1 MSVSNSKTAANAE
14 AAQTD
19 APAPVSALAP
29 FRSSAFTVL
38 WLATVL
44 SSIGTW
50 MHDVGAGWLM
60 TSLSPSPLMVALVQT
75 ATTLPIFLFAL
86 AAGAIADI
94 VDRRRML
101 MAVQAVLAVLA
112 GVFGIIV
119 LLDLA
124 TPSVL
129 LMFTFAMGAGAALAA
144 PAWQAIV
151 PGLVPRHA
159 LQPAVAINSVGINI
173 ARAIGPALAGFII
186 TMAGVAMPF
195 LINAVSYL
203 VVVAALIWWRPHA
216 PPQRRLPP
224 EHLFVAVRTGLR
236 YARNSAPLRATLGRA
251 AGFFV
256 FASAYWALLPLIARD
271 LLSGGAELY
280 GILLGCV
287 GAGAVSAAFALPR
300 LRDRLGPDRLVAMGT
315 LGTACVLV
323 VFAVIPDPV
332 AAAGAGLLA
341 GASWIAVLTS
351 LNVSAQLSL
360 PDICGQIA
368 SMIGMPL
375 ALLIAAA
382 GATAAVPLTWR
393 WKLQQG
399 VGLDLVPSMHW
410 PEPVVAGDVAHDRGP
425 VTVTVEYRIGAADRP
440 AFLMAIGEL
449 SAARRRDGAFHWTI
463 LEDAADSER
472 FLENFRVA
480 SWLEHL
486 RQHERVTHADRL
498 LQEAVGH
505 FNIGGSPK
513 VTHWTEGVSP

>member
-1 MSVSNSKTAANAE
+1 
-14 AAQTD
+14 
-19 APAPVSALAP
+19 
-29 FRSSAFTVL
+29 
-38 WLATVL
+38 
-44 SSIGTW
+44 
-50 MHDVGAGWLM
+50 M

-112 GVFGIIV
+112 GAFGIIV

-124 TPSVL
+124 TPSLL
-129 LMFTFAMGAGAALAA
+129 LMFTFAMGTGAALAA

-159 LQPAVAINSVGINI
+159 LQPAIAINSVGINI

-224 EHLFVAVRTGLR
+224 EHLFGAVRTGLR

-271 LLSGGAELY
+271 LLGGGAELY

-300 LRDRLGPDRLVAMGT
+300 LRDRLGPDRLVALGT

-360 PDICGQIA
+360 PDWVRARGLSIFVTVFFGSMSAGSLIWGQIA
-368 SMIGMPL
+368 TMIGIPL

-399 VGLDLVPSMHW
+399 VGPDLAPSMHW
-410 PEPVVAGDVAHDRGP
+410 PEPLVASDVSHDRGP
-425 VTVTVEYRIGAADRP
+425 VTVTVEYRVAARNKA
-440 AFLMAIGEL
+440 AFLTALGEL
-449 SAARRRDGAFHWTI
+449 SAARRRDGAFDWDVV
-463 LEDAADSER
+463 EDAADSGR
-472 FLENFRVA
+472 FLETFRVA

-486 RQHERVTHADRL
+486 RQHERVTQADREC
-498 LQEAVGH
+498 QEAVRRLDVD
-505 FNIGGSPK
+505 GSPK
-513 VTHWTEGVSP
+513 VTHWIGGVSP